1 MKYLLLLILS
11 LTISHS
17 FSQED
22 KEKKA
27 LLATKKANNY
37 IAEAND
43 LASSDDFAL
52 AEVEYRKAIS
62 KQPTTVAGA
71 YNLGHSYFK
80 KGNFEEAL
88 YRHEQAA
95 KNATD
100 KLEKHKAYH
109 NIGNILMENKKCKEA
124 VEAYKNALRNNP
136 QDEETRYNFAIAKE
150 CAKKQEEEN
159 KNNKDEDE
167 NSDEEEKKEENK
179 DDQKNEDQKE
189 DQDNKDEQDE
199 NDKNEGED
207 EKDEEGKPK
216 DDKKEDGKQG
226 EDEKKQP
233 QQPKPQPGQMSPQQ
247 IKNLLEDM
255 ENQEQKV
262 QEKVNAQKAK
272 GVKLQTDK
280 DW

>member
-1 MKYLLLLILS
+1 MKKLLVVLLS
-11 LTISHS
+11 LTITFS

-22 KEKKA
+22 KEKQA
-27 LLATKKANNY
+27 EIATKKSNNY

-43 LASSDDFAL
+43 LAFSDKFIS

-62 KQPTTVAGA
+62 EKPTTVAGT
-71 YNLGHSYFK
+71 YNLGHSYFE

-88 YRHEQAA
+88 YRNEQAA

-100 KLEKHKAYH
+100 KLEKQKAYH

-136 QDEETRYNFAIAKE
+136 KDEETRYNFAIAKE

-159 KNNKDEDE
+159 QNNKDQDDK
-167 NSDEEEKKEENK
+167 SDEEEKKEENK
-179 DDQKNEDQKE
+179 DDQNKEDQKE
-189 DQDNKDEQDE
+189 NEDKKDDQGEQD
-199 NDKNEGED
+199 KKEGED

-216 DDKKEDGKQG
+216 EDKKDEGEQG
-226 EDEKKQP
+226 ENENKQP

-247 IKNLLEDM
+247 IKNLLQDM

-272 GVKLQTDK
+272 GAKVQTDK